1 MENNPTDTEETWLTF
16 SRIYSG
22 ESNTIISVGGV
33 FMDFLFIFGKVDGQL
48 LSVELHPSFLP
59 GTI

>member
-16 SRIYSG
+16 STRIYSG

-33 FMDFLFIFGKVDGQL
+33 FMDFLFIFGKGWL
-48 LSVELHPSFLP
+48 GSYYL
-59 GTI
+59 